1 MREELYYAKNAYDV
15 LIMPMFLKMLN
26 WRIGTEHGFRVTTG
40 SSCKYL
46 KRFLSTEEME
56 RFQGI
61 FPDGSYENICRCL
74 FLMYDYFHESAGR
87 VAGHFHF
94 YYDRMEIQRV
104 RQFLEDRFHEKG
116 FFI

>member
-1 MREELYYAKNAYDV
+1 
-15 LIMPMFLKMLN
+15 
-26 WRIGTEHGFRVTTG
+26 
-40 SSCKYL
+40 
-46 KRFLSTEEME
+46 ME

-61 FPDGSYENICRCL
+61 FPDGRYENICRCL
-74 FLMYDYFHESAGR
+74 FLIYDYFHESAGR
-87 VAGHFHF
+87 VAGHFQF